1 MKKTYM
7 MPSIDVTEIRL
18 ENMIAASPNINENGG
33 TTTTSENQIGED
45 DMAGNRNSYR
55 WDDEE

>member
-55 WDDEE
+55 WDD